1 MLLLSRPDL
10 VIDLLMCYS
19 WCSDQQ
25 HDIKPLTAPSFP
37 VAVVYHYSTH
47 QRSITHIRTIMA
59 TAESTSKWRD
69 LELRTKK
76 VLSLEINP
84 TPENILKCN

>member
-1 MLLLSRPDL
+1 
-10 VIDLLMCYS
+10 
-19 WCSDQQ
+19 
-25 HDIKPLTAPSFP
+25 
-37 VAVVYHYSTH
+37 
-47 QRSITHIRTIMA
+47 MA